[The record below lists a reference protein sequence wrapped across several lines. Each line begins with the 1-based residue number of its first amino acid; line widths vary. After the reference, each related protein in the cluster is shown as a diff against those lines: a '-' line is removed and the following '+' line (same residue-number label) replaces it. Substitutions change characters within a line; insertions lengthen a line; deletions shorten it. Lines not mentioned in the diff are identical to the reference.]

1 MSRAPVI
8 RPSGRGTLAWAGLAW
23 DLTVLALVAIN
34 LGLILFDSLF
44 VSETFAAGVAWL
56 SPGVHDWYA
65 ATVHEH
71 FATIDLYFVAIFI
84 ADVLIGWGLA
94 IWYQR
99 YHRWFF
105 YPFVHWYD
113 VLGCIPLAGFRWLR
127 VLRVLALGIRL
138 QRLGLIDVR
147 QWRAY
152 AFAKKYYDILVE
164 EVSDRVVVNVL
175 DGIQEEV
182 RSGGKD
188 LTTRVLQEIIQPRRQ
203 QLVNVISQRIEAA
216 VTKAYGDNRDE
227 IQGYVSKLVNRA
239 VSDNVAIAG
248 VERVPMLGAAVT
260 RSLEWAIR
268 DAVNSVLDEAV
279 TGLESDE
286 FDDMVQHIA
295 DSVLAQLL
303 ETQASVSPDINEA
316 IVEVVELLKEQVRV
330 QRWKETYA

>member
-44 VSETFAAGVAWL
+44 VIETFAAGVAWL
-56 SPGVHDWYA
+56 SPAVHDWYA